1 MGMHVIQINLYLA
14 KNEIVDLNK
23 KKNIWPKKNRI
34 ISWRIY
40 WTEKQTAYE
49 LWAMTTPANATFM
62 RSVKIQQ
69 KWENMKQNK
78 NEPKKICKQQMHLFR
93 NINTEKLK
101 KSLQWAMSML
111 RIKIDTNECL
121 A

>member
-14 KNEIVDLNK
+14 KNEIVDLNRK
-23 KKNIWPKKNRI
+23 KYMTQKNRI

-69 KWENMKQNK
+69 KLENMKQNK
-78 NEPKKICKQQMHLFR
+78 NEPKKICKQQMHP
-93 NINTEKLK
+93 
-101 KSLQWAMSML
+101 
-111 RIKIDTNECL
+111 
-121 A
+121 

>member
-1 MGMHVIQINLYLA
+1 MKDLLNWKANGIWTLSNDNACKCNLYEKC
-14 KNEIVDLNK
+14 KNTAEMK
-23 KKNIWPKKNRI
+23 K
-34 ISWRIY
+34 Y
-40 WTEKQTAYE
+40 ETE
-49 LWAMTTPANATFM
+49 
-62 RSVKIQQ
+62 Q
-69 KWENMKQNK
+69 KRTK
-78 NEPKKICKQQMHLFR
+78 KKICKQQMHLFR